1 MCRCFTKLFSSQS
14 NAYRFLE
21 KKQNMYLRYF
31 NSRCV
36 VNIIDIYSVSEYTS
50 QLKNR
55 NKVFWFSFYVLYS
68 LISSKVTKFSD
79 EMKPLEFF
87 QKEMFCLRRVFFFFI
102 STHLWINFGLTIVRS
117 FCNGIIV
124 HPSES

>member
-1 MCRCFTKLFSSQS
+1 
-14 NAYRFLE
+14 
-21 KKQNMYLRYF
+21 MYLRYF

-87 QKEMFCLRRVFFFFI
+87 QKEMFCLRRVFFLSQHI
-102 STHLWINFGLTIVRS
+102 CELILD
-117 FCNGIIV
+117 
-124 HPSES
+124 